1 MRGISWLTRPLAVR
15 KCSLYEIVG
24 KQTSLRKGGV
34 GADNAVSKNNADY
47 EIGLCAAR
55 ASSII
60 HFNF

>member
-1 MRGISWLTRPLAVR
+1 LG
-15 KCSLYEIVG
+15 
-24 KQTSLRKGGV
+24 QTGDTLSGV
-34 GADNAVSKNNADY
+34 GHMSLNVNHGHRMGYMKKFVLADNAVSKNNADY